1 MIETLPLFR
10 PLNQKLIT
18 LLNGLTVTDWGRRT
32 VAKQWTVKDV
42 AAHLL
47 DGNIRNISMY
57 RDDFWEEPDAP
68 ISSYADLV
76 QHLNRLNGDWVRAMK
91 RLSPALLIEWL
102 ESTHEGYISS
112 LEKLDLLAPAKFS
125 VAWAGEEVSP
135 NWFHIARE
143 FTEKWHHQQQIWD
156 AVNQA
161 GILTKEFYPSVLD
174 TFMRALPFRY
184 RGVKAAAGTTL
195 HILIDSDAGGEW
207 FLTKQ
212 DSGWDLSRKPSL
224 HITTKIVIPADLSWR
239 LLTSAVRYE
248 HVKNSVRIEGDAKL
262 ALPVLQTVSVMA

>member
-18 LLNGLTVTDWGRRT
+18 LLNELADSDWDRRT
-32 VAKQWTVKDV
+32 VAVQWTVKDV

-47 DGNIRNISMY
+47 DGNIRDISMY
-57 RDDFWEEPDAP
+57 RDGYWRQPEKDP
-68 ISSYADLV
+68 SSYAELV
-76 QHLNRLNGDWVRAMK
+76 SYLNQLNADWVRAMK

-102 ESTHEGYISS
+102 ESTHEAYISN

-143 FTEKWHHQQQIWD
+143 FTEKWHHQQQIRD
-156 AVNQA
+156 ALNQP
-161 GILTKEFYPSVLD
+161 GILTKEFYPPVLD

-184 RGVKAAAGTTL
+184 SGMKAPSGTTV
-195 HILIDSDAGGEW
+195 HILVESDAGGEW

-212 DSGWDLSRKPSL
+212 DPGWELSRKSSL
-224 HITTKIVIPADLSWR
+224 DHHTRIVIPADLSWK
-239 LLTSAVRYE
+239 LFTKAVHYE
-248 HVKNSVRIEGDAKL
+248 DVKGSIRIEGDARL
-262 ALPVLQTVSVMA
+262 ALPVLRTIAVMA

>member
-18 LLNGLTVTDWGRRT
+18 LLNGLTAADWERRT
-32 VAKQWTVKDV
+32 AAPQWTVKDV

-47 DGNIRNISMY
+47 DGNIRAISMY
-57 RDDFWEEPDAP
+57 QDDYWQGPDAP

-76 QHLNRLNGDWVRAMK
+76 QHLNQLNGDWVRAMK
-91 RLSPALLIEWL
+91 RLSPALLTEWL

-112 LEKLDLLAPAKFS
+112 LEMLDLLAPAKFS

-143 FTEKWHHQQQIWD
+143 FTEKWHHHQQILD
-156 AVNQA
+156 AVNLS
-161 GILTKEFYPSVLD
+161 GILTKEFYPPVID
-174 TFMRALPFRY
+174 TFLRALPFNY
-184 RGVKAAAGTTL
+184 KDVKAPVGTTV

-207 FLTKQ
+207 FLTKLE
-212 DSGWDLSRKPSL
+212 SGWDLSRKSSRHL
-224 HITTKIVIPADLSWR
+224 TTQLVIPADLSWK
-239 LLTSAVRYE
+239 LLTRAVRYE
-248 HVKNSVRIEGDAKL
+248 NVRKSIRIEGDARL
-262 ALPVLQTVSVMA
+262 ALPALQTVAVMA